1 VHARRGPA
9 GRDADR
15 HADQVRDSRDR
26 RHGCNAEFHA
36 LTSCPAIP
44 YAAAGAN
51 VQQIA
56 EKDGLSILYVIKLN
70 KQSKKSNTGKRVCIM
85 DFIDQLKQF
94 AKRVDTL
101 KDSIQTEEATK
112 TAIIMPFFS
121 MLGYDVFNPQEFVPE
136 YTADV
141 GIKKGEKVDYAI
153 MKDDAP
159 VILIEC
165 KSISE
170 NLERHDS
177 QLFRYFGTTDAKFAI
192 LTNGLIYR
200 FFTDLDN
207 PNKMDSDPF
216 LSINILDIR
225 ENQVRELK
233 KFCKSEFDID
243 SIFSTASELKYVHEF
258 KNQFAEQVE
267 NPSDELTRL
276 FLQGCYTGQKTQAV
290 IEKFRPLLKKALND
304 YISETMNDKIKNA
317 LGGSGGSVSVSEK
330 PTAEPVS
337 TEKDADVS
345 DSNESKI
352 VTTEEELEAYFIIK
366 NLLKDVVDLQD
377 ITYKDT
383 ESYINI
389 LYKKN
394 TRKWIC
400 RLKLTDTVKTLIVPD
415 EEKKGQK
422 FNLTSVY
429 DLEQY
434 NDLLH
439 KILARYM

>member
-1 VHARRGPA
+1 
-9 GRDADR
+9 
-15 HADQVRDSRDR
+15 
-26 RHGCNAEFHA
+26 
-36 LTSCPAIP
+36 
-44 YAAAGAN
+44 
-51 VQQIA
+51 
-56 EKDGLSILYVIKLN
+56 
-70 KQSKKSNTGKRVCIM
+70 M

-94 AKRVDTL
+94 SKRVDTL

-153 MKDDAP
+153 MKDDTP

-330 PTAEPVS
+330 PAAEPVGA
-337 TEKDADVS
+337 EKDADIP

-366 NLLKDVVDLQD
+366 NLLKDVVDLQG

-394 TRKWIC
+394 TRKWINSP
-400 RLKLTDTVKTLIVPD
+400 T
-415 EEKKGQK
+415 Q
-422 FNLTSVY
+422 
-429 DLEQY
+429 
-434 NDLLH
+434 
-439 KILARYM
+439 